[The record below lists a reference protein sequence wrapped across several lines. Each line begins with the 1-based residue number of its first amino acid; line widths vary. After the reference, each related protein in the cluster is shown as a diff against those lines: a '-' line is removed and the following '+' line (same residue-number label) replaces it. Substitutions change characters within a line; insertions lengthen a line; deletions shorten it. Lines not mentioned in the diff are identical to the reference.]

1 MTQRPITM
9 PSHPQPRPVTDKV
22 EVMGHARVPQPPKAL
37 PLSTSAEHQPPR
49 LRAWLRTLILAA
61 PPSRRCRRWSLLR
74 KLRDELT
81 Q

>member
-1 MTQRPITM
+1 
-9 PSHPQPRPVTDKV
+9 
-22 EVMGHARVPQPPKAL
+22 VPQPPKPL
-37 PLSTSAEHQPPR
+37 PLPTSTEHQSPR

-74 KLRDELT
+74 TLRDELT